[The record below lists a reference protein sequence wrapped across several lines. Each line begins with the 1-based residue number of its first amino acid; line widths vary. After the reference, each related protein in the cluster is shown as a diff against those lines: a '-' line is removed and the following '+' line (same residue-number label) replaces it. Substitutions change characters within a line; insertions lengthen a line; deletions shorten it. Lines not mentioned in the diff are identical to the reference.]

1 MMFIDGLILDRR
13 GVVKYKSEKYSI
25 FFVFLASFTLSS
37 CSSDSDGD
45 GDVSVVS
52 NTNFEAVES
61 FNFVVPVVNHTL
73 FTLIGVNGEINING
87 NAGANSVTITGIK
100 RVLSESVE
108 DAQAHLQDLN
118 VNVQDFPNEIRVET
132 IQPANTGGRS
142 YIVNYTVTL
151 PKFLKNNV
159 NNLNGIV
166 TLDSID
172 NDVTV
177 LNMNGTATLTN
188 ITGSASANILNGQI
202 QGTVT
207 LPLNGVID
215 MTTLNG
221 DIDLEIPVNTSAIL
235 SANVTVGTIT
245 TQNLVLQN
253 VVSTPTFLRGT
264 LGNGQGTIELEAKQ
278 IGHITVIGI

>member
-1 MMFIDGLILDRR
+1 MLCTDGPILEGR
-13 GVVKYKSEKYSI
+13 GAMKEKSEKYSI
-25 FFVFLASFTLSS
+25 IFVFLVSINLSS
-37 CSSDSDGD
+37 CSSDGD
-45 GDVSVVS
+45 GGVSVVS

-87 NAGANSVTITGIK
+87 NAGANSVTITGMK

-118 VNVQDFPNEIRVET
+118 VNVQDLLSEIRVET
-132 IQPANTGGRS
+132 VQPANTGGRA
-142 YIVNYTVTL
+142 YIVNYAVTL

-159 NNLNGIV
+159 TNLNGIV

-177 LNMNGTATLTN
+177 LNMNGSATLTN

-202 QGTVT
+202 QGAVT

-221 DIDLEIPVNTSAIL
+221 DIDLEIPVNTSAVL
-235 SANVTVGTIT
+235 SASVTVGTIT
-245 TQNLVLQN
+245 TQNLVLHN
-253 VVSTPTFLRGT
+253 VVSTPTFLSGT
-264 LGNGQGTIELEAKQ
+264 LGNGQGTIKLETKQ
-278 IGHITVIGI
+278 LGHITVTGI

>member
-1 MMFIDGLILDRR
+1 MMFIDGPILD
-13 GVVKYKSEKYSI
+13 GKDAVKYISEKYTT
-25 FFVFLASFTLSS
+25 FFVFFASIILSS
-37 CSSDSDGD
+37 CSSGDDG
-45 GDVSVVS
+45 GISVVS

-87 NAGANSVTITGIK
+87 NAGTNSATITGIK
-100 RVLSESVE
+100 RVLSESVA

-118 VNVQDFPNEIRVET
+118 VNVQDLLNEIRVET

-166 TLDSID
+166 MLDSID

-235 SANVTVGTIT
+235 SASVTVGTIT
-245 TQNLVLQN
+245 AQNLVLQN
-253 VVSTPTFLRGT
+253 VVSTPTFLSGI

-278 IGHITVIGI
+278 IGHITVTGI

>member
-1 MMFIDGLILDRR
+1 MI
-13 GVVKYKSEKYSI
+13 
-25 FFVFLASFTLSS
+25 LSS
-37 CSSDSDGD
+37 CSSDSDD
-45 GDVSVVS
+45 SVPLVS

-87 NAGANSVTITGIK
+87 DGGADSVTITGTK
-100 RVLSESVE
+100 HVLSESVE
-108 DAQAHLQDLN
+108 DAQTQLQDLK
-118 VNVQDFPNEIRVET
+118 VNVQDLLTEIRVET

-142 YIVNYTVTL
+142 YIVNYAVTL
-151 PKFLKNNV
+151 PRFLKNNV
-159 NNLNGIV
+159 TNLNGIV

-188 ITGSASANILNGQI
+188 ITGSASASILNGQI
-202 QGTVT
+202 QGAVT

-215 MTTLNG
+215 MATLNG
-221 DIDLEIPVNTSAIL
+221 DIDLKIPVNTSAVL
-235 SANVTVGTIT
+235 SASVTVGTIT

-253 VVSTPTFLRGT
+253 IVSTPTFLSGT
-264 LGNGQGTIELEAKQ
+264 LGTGQGAVKLEAKQ
-278 IGHITVIGI
+278 IGNIIVTGI

>member
-1 MMFIDGLILDRR
+1 MR
-13 GVVKYKSEKYSI
+13 YKSEKYSI
-25 FFVFLASFTLSS
+25 IFVFLASIILSS
-37 CSSDSDGD
+37 CSSSGGD
-45 GDVSVVS
+45 GDISVVS

-100 RVLSESVE
+100 RVLSDSVE
-108 DAQAHLQDLN
+108 DAQAHLQDLK
-118 VNVQDFPNEIRVET
+118 VNVQDLLSEIRVET
-132 IQPANTGGRS
+132 IQPANTGGRA

-151 PKFLKNNV
+151 PKYLKNNV
-159 NNLNGIV
+159 TNLNGIV

-177 LNMNGTATLTN
+177 LNMNGNATLTN
-188 ITGSASANILNGQI
+188 ITGSASASILNGQI
-202 QGTVT
+202 QAAIT

-221 DIDLEIPVNTSAIL
+221 DIDLEIPVNTSAVL
-235 SANVTVGTIT
+235 SASVTVGTIT
-245 TQNLVLQN
+245 TQNLVLQIM
-253 VVSTPTFLRGT
+253 VKTPTFLSGT
-264 LGNGQGTIELEAKQ
+264 LGNGQGTIQLESKQ
-278 IGHITVIGI
+278 IGNITVTGI